1 MDPPYRYYYTQ
12 GREKKEGGLLPG
24 WHLCERDVSVIP
36 SPHHMLNVTVEQ
48 IRRFRLHSHHLD
60 RWYERAQVEEIVGG
74 CGMQNSPPGA
84 WQLALSNRVAS
95 CTCEWMRSLLEEER
109 TLLQAWSIRGVPL
122 VFPTKESS
130 VFLTPLVAE
139 RDERWIY
146 TRGAD
151 SALSALGMG
160 MEELLTLVISV
171 MPTLDDVVIETKSR
185 LDEQI
190 AQWVDPLLPPEQ
202 RSIWKERSMYDPGGT
217 QRLGEALISF
227 SLRPCSFLSLV
238 VFGRREGEYPTFTS
252 YRTWIG
258 HEAETH
264 SDGGAALVKKF
275 LHSYGPATPRH
286 FTTWLGSS
294 PAQGARLWK
303 KAETAMEAVQVG
315 SQKRYMLCEDVP
327 LIRSSMELERTVH
340 LLSAHDPYLGLYDR
354 ETICTDRTHQRLIW
368 RTVSNPGAIVQDGEI
383 VGYWKARTRSGQVDL
398 ELVVWEGRH
407 LEYEQMIPL
416 ANHVAQSKGSTLGT
430 LVITQ

>member
-1 MDPPYRYYYTQ
+1 
-12 GREKKEGGLLPG
+12 
-24 WHLCERDVSVIP
+24 
-36 SPHHMLNVTVEQ
+36 MLNVTVEQ
-48 IRRFRLHSHHLD
+48 IRRFRLQSHHLD
-60 RWYERAQVEEIVGG
+60 RWYERSQVEAVVGG

-84 WQLALSNRVAS
+84 WQLALANRIAA
-95 CTCEWMRSLLEEER
+95 CTPEWMRTLLEEER

-122 VFPTKESS
+122 VFPTTESG
-130 VFLTPLVAE
+130 VFLTPLAAKPG
-139 RDERWIY
+139 ERWIY

-151 SALSALGMG
+151 LALNALGMG
-160 MEELLTLVISV
+160 MEELLTLLISV
-171 MPTLDDVVIETKSR
+171 MPKLDGVVIETKSR
-185 LDEQI
+185 LDGQM
-190 AQWVDPLLPPEQ
+190 ADWVEPLLPPEQ
-202 RSIWKERSMYDPGGT
+202 RSIWNQRSMYDPSGS
-217 QRLGEALISF
+217 QRLGEALVSF

-238 VFGRREGEYPTFTS
+238 VFGRREGESPTFTS
-252 YRTWIG
+252 YRNWIG
-258 HEAETH
+258 LEAETK
-264 SDGGAALVKKF
+264 SDGGAALVKKY
-275 LHSYGPATPRH
+275 LHAYGPSTQRH

-294 PAQGARLWK
+294 PAQGARLWRE
-303 KAETAMEAVQVG
+303 AETAMEAVQVG

-354 ETICTDRTHQRLIW
+354 ETICKDRTHQRLIW

-383 VGYWKARTRSGQVDL
+383 VGYWKARTRSGQVDV

-416 ANHVAQSKGSTLGT
+416 ANHVAQAKGSTLGK